1 MSSNRFDRFE
11 YYECLRQQDTLL
23 DEAIARRRLADCPH
37 GPFEH
42 RLGIEGYLYIGARV
56 RRVREAVAE
65 SQSIA
70 LRELQAKL
78 GGIGLA
84 DVWPILREI
93 CHDVALYIG
102 GGAVVGGVIGG
113 GLGVFAFGAGALPG
127 AAAGAALGTQA
138 GNLLLG
144 FFGLKSVVAFMLDS
158 LPRATRAYQQG
169 FYEAWGR
176 RPDLG
181 AYSMDSP
188 HYGVDR
194 LADSTYLAASAFA
207 RGHEILILALLA
219 GVVAY
224 LTIGKGQ
231 LPALLA
237 EVRQSAR
244 LGPKMASWL
253 EQNEGKLLSHPLLNE
268 RARGN
273 GGGAIGGGAEVG
285 ASASGQRTGN
295 QTTTGTAP
303 RDGVRAVGDAKRK
316 VPLEKNTIRPSDLGE
331 LLGRGGNKD
340 VFALGQSEAVGVLRA
355 GKNPQLITEEL
366 KLLHQLDDLGIP
378 TVNARGPVSVG
389 GQPGLV
395 FDRFVQGSKD
405 IVRLENGKIRVVGKS
420 PLLNGQSVID
430 LEGIRNTMVKNKIQ
444 VNDLQFLISN
454 EGRVVV
460 ADPLAVNLNTLPSKN
475 NLRMI
480 DLLIQSAK
488 NNGEH

>member
-42 RLGIEGYLYIGARV
+42 RLGLDGYLYIGARV

-93 CHDVALYIG
+93 CHDVALYVG
-102 GGAVVGGVIGG
+102 GGAIVGGAIGG
-113 GLGVFAFGAGALPG
+113 GLGVFAFAAGALPG

-144 FFGLKSVVAFMLDS
+144 FFGLKSVVVFMLDS
-158 LPRATRAYQQG
+158 LPRATRAYRQG
-169 FYEAWGR
+169 FFEAWGGM
-176 RPDLG
+176 PDLG
-181 AYSMDSP
+181 AYSLDAP

-194 LADSTYLAASAFA
+194 LADSTSLAARAFA

-224 LTIGKGQ
+224 LTRGKGQ
-231 LPALLA
+231 LSALLA
-237 EVRQSAR
+237 EVRESAR

-253 EQNEGKLLSHPLLNE
+253 EQNEGKLLNHPLLNE

-273 GGGAIGGGAEVG
+273 GGGAIGGGPATGAAVPGPRTGIQATIGTTPRGATQAVGEAERTVLLRANNTAASKLSFDSSLNVVDRSFSVRAGEILADNPVG
-285 ASASGQRTGN
+285 SASYARLQR
-295 QTTTGTAP
+295 QGTDVKFVNDPNMPAMGYFDAYDNSVTVNML
-303 RDGVRAVGDAKRK
+303 RHSSAEEAASTIVHEATHQNGFYNGVAQ
-316 VPLEKNTIRPSDLGE
+316 NTQFTEYQAFRNEALFMNGARPSLSERINIWNDVQSLYPDLPQGKYPF
-331 LLGRGGNKD
+331 RGK
-340 VFALGQSEAVGVLRA
+340 R
-355 GKNPQLITEEL
+355 
-366 KLLHQLDDLGIP
+366 
-378 TVNARGPVSVG
+378 
-389 GQPGLV
+389 
-395 FDRFVQGSKD
+395 
-405 IVRLENGKIRVVGKS
+405 
-420 PLLNGQSVID
+420 
-430 LEGIRNTMVKNKIQ
+430 
-444 VNDLQFLISN
+444 
-454 EGRVVV
+454 
-460 ADPLAVNLNTLPSKN
+460 
-475 NLRMI
+475 
-480 DLLIQSAK
+480 
-488 NNGEH
+488 

>member
-42 RLGIEGYLYIGARV
+42 RLGLDGYLYIGARV

-65 SQSIA
+65 SQSFA

-93 CHDVALYIG
+93 CHDVALYVG
-102 GGAVVGGVIGG
+102 GGAIVGGAIGG

-144 FFGLKSVVAFMLDS
+144 FFGLKSVVVFMLDS
-158 LPRATRAYQQG
+158 LPRATRAYRQG
-169 FYEAWGR
+169 FFEAWGGM
-176 RPDLG
+176 PDLG
-181 AYSMDSP
+181 AHSLDAP

-194 LADSTYLAASAFA
+194 LADSTYLAARAFA

-224 LTIGKGQ
+224 LTRGKGQ
-231 LPALLA
+231 LSALLA

-244 LGPKMASWL
+244 LGPKMTSWL

-285 ASASGQRTGN
+285 ASASGPRTGN
-295 QTTTGTAP
+295 QTTTGAAP
-303 RDGVRAVGDAKRK
+303 RDSTLAVGEAERK
-316 VPLEKNTIRPSDLGE
+316 VSLG
-331 LLGRGGNKD
+331 
-340 VFALGQSEAVGVLRA
+340 
-355 GKNPQLITEEL
+355 GKNV
-366 KLLHQLDDLGIP
+366 LGSPVDIAHAIGADYTKAGRP
-378 TVNARGPVSVG
+378 TG
-389 GQPGLV
+389 GH
-395 FDRFVQGSKD
+395 S
-405 IVRLENGKIRVVGKS
+405 
-420 PLLNGQSVID
+420 LLNGDVRILPGTESVPD
-430 LEGIRNTMVKNKIQ
+430 ASGVYKATIQ
-444 VNDLQFLISN
+444 VPDPQNPGQWLTKTSN
-454 EGRVVV
+454 ASMNSMFPKNWDASRIQSEVDAAWNSPNRVVSG
-460 ADPLAVNLNTLPSKN
+460 NKWSSFTPSGVKVEGYVSP
-475 NLRMI
+475 RTTVYPVH
-480 DLLIQSAK
+480 QP
-488 NNGEH
+488 

>member
-1 MSSNRFDRFE
+1 MSGNRFDRFE

-42 RLGIEGYLYIGARV
+42 RLGLDGYLYIGARV

-65 SQSIA
+65 SQSFA

-93 CHDVALYIG
+93 CHDVALYVG
-102 GGAVVGGVIGG
+102 GGAIVGGAIGG

-158 LPRATRAYQQG
+158 LPRATRAYRQG
-169 FYEAWGR
+169 FFEAWGGM
-176 RPDLG
+176 PDLG
-181 AYSMDSP
+181 AYSLDAP

-194 LADSTYLAASAFA
+194 LADSTYLAARAFA

-224 LTIGKGQ
+224 LTRGKGQ
-231 LPALLA
+231 FSALLA

-253 EQNEGKLLSHPLLNE
+253 EQNEGKLLNHPLLNE

-273 GGGAIGGGAEVG
+273 GGGAIGSGPAPGAAAPG
-285 ASASGQRTGN
+285 PRTGN
-295 QTTTGTAP
+295 QATAGTAP
-303 RDGVRAVGDAKRK
+303 RDGAQAVGEAARKVLPGTNGIRTVENSLDRVNQLRQALDIGAKRN
-316 VPLEKNTIRPSDLGE
+316 VAIAEYNINGEIGE
-331 LLGRGGNKD
+331 LVGISGNASRPGTVAIPETRRFETIATGNNTRVLDSEVKILEHLGSRLPPDATGTLHL
-340 VFALGQSEAVGVLRA
+340 FSELPLCVSCAGVV
-355 GKNPQLITEEL
+355 PQF
-366 KLLHQLDDLGIP
+366 QQ
-378 TVNARGPVSVG
+378 AY
-389 GQPGLV
+389 PG
-395 FDRFVQGSKD
+395 
-405 IVRLENGKIRVVGKS
+405 IRVIVTHG
-420 PLLNGQSVID
+420 P
-430 LEGIRNTMVKNKIQ
+430 
-444 VNDLQFLISN
+444 
-454 EGRVVV
+454 GR
-460 ADPLAVNLNTLPSKN
+460 
-475 NLRMI
+475 
-480 DLLIQSAK
+480 
-488 NNGEH
+488 

>member
-1 MSSNRFDRFE
+1 MSGIRFDRFE

-42 RLGIEGYLYIGARV
+42 RLGLDGYLYIGARV

-102 GGAVVGGVIGG
+102 GGAVIGGVIGG

-181 AYSMDSP
+181 AYSLDAP

-244 LGPKMASWL
+244 MGPKMASWL
-253 EQNEGKLLSHPLLNE
+253 EQNEGKLLNHPLLNE

-273 GGGAIGGGAEVG
+273 GGGAIGGGAESG
-285 ASASGQRTGN
+285 ASASGPRTGN
-295 QTTTGTAP
+295 QTTTGAAR
-303 RDGVRAVGDAKRK
+303 RDGTQAVGKAERK
-316 VPLEKNTIRPSDLGE
+316 VLPRANNVVMSSGGDRLIGTMGSARVNNASEYNTIVKDLKAKGVDISYRGGQFAYGPASSGGRPGNIVFDPDSSLSAIKHEYGHFLDDSALGFPGQRYYYENPSARLATERRQYLGE
-331 LLGRGGNKD
+331 IHTAKELGDNTAR
-340 VFALGQSEAVGVLRA
+340 R
-355 GKNPQLITEEL
+355 QLIE
-366 KLLHQLDDLGIP
+366 DYLGEKKYLIDNYYTRP
-378 TVNARGPVSVG
+378 Y
-389 GQPGLV
+389 
-395 FDRFVQGSKD
+395 GSK
-405 IVRLENGKIRVVGKS
+405 
-420 PLLNGQSVID
+420 
-430 LEGIRNTMVKNKIQ
+430 
-444 VNDLQFLISN
+444 
-454 EGRVVV
+454 
-460 ADPLAVNLNTLPSKN
+460 
-475 NLRMI
+475 
-480 DLLIQSAK
+480 
-488 NNGEH
+488 